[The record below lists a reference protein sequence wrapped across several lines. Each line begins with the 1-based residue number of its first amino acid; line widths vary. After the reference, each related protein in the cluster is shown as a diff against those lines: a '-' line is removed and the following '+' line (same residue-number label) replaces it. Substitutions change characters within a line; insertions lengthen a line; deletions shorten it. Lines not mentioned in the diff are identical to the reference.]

1 MPVKK
6 LKYSQGSTYQQ
17 HVKIFS

>member
-6 LKYSQGSTYQQ
+6 LKLYLNWIMG
-17 HVKIFS
+17 I